1 MLWNKCYQG
10 HTLLKL
16 PLNYFQNLRFRDS
29 NNSTVFHLCLNSNHG
44 DETCSEHLKI
54 ILHGKDARDVLSK
67 DDINGDTAISI
78 ATKETNRSRIRSI
91 LVILE
96 TGVHIIDTLNEDG

>member
-1 MLWNKCYQG
+1 MLAVEQMLPRTQVIK
-10 HTLLKL
+10 TTIKL
-16 PLNYFQNLRFRDS
+16 FPKLRFRDS
-29 NNSTVFHLCLNSNHG
+29 NNSTVFHHCLNSNHG

-78 ATKETNRSRIRSI
+78 AISIALLKIFHVTPRTKRKWKMHYKVFKSM
-91 LVILE
+91 
-96 TGVHIIDTLNEDG
+96 